1 MYYIIAMY
9 IHQIKLE
16 NLIQHLCENASI
28 LYNNTSFIIR
38 RNFSYNKQITNNL
51 KAFIEPGHR

>member
-16 NLIQHLCENASI
+16 NLTQHLCENASI
-28 LYNNTSFIIR
+28 LYNNTSFIVR
-38 RNFSYNKQITNNL
+38 RNFSYNKQITTNL
-51 KAFIEPGHR
+51 KVFIEPGHR